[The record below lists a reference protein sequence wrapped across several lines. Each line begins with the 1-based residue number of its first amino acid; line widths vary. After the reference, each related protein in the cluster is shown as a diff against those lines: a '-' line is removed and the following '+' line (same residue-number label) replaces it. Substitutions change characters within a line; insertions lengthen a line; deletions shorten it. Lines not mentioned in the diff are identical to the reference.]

1 MKELF
6 YLFIAFFLF
15 FLSVYNSYSYI
26 SDRRKIKR
34 IFRSRRKAMNRRK
47 KNSNYYR
54 TILTFNK

>member
-1 MKELF
+1 MKDLF

-26 SDRRKIKR
+26 SDRRKIKI

-47 KNSNYYR
+47 KKFK
-54 TILTFNK
+54 LL

>member
-1 MKELF
+1 MKDLF

-47 KNSNYYR
+47 KKSNYYR

>member
-26 SDRRKIKR
+26 SDRRKMVLLNK
-34 IFRSRRKAMNRRK
+34 
-47 KNSNYYR
+47 SN
-54 TILTFNK
+54 FC

>member
-1 MKELF
+1 M
-6 YLFIAFFLF
+6 YCFFFF

-47 KNSNYYR
+47 KKFK
-54 TILTFNK
+54 LL

>member
-1 MKELF
+1 MLF
-6 YLFIAFFLF
+6 FF

-47 KNSNYYR
+47 KKNSNYYR

>member
-15 FLSVYNSYSYI
+15 FLSVYNFYSYT
-26 SDRRKIKR
+26 SDRIKTKR
-34 IFRSRRKAMNRRK
+34 IFRSRRKAMDRRK

>member
-1 MKELF
+1 MKDLF

>member
-1 MKELF
+1 MKDLF

-26 SDRRKIKR
+26 SDRRNIKR

>member
-1 MKELF
+1 MKDLF

-34 IFRSRRKAMNRRK
+34 IFRLRRKAMNRRK

>member
-1 MKELF
+1 M
-6 YLFIAFFLF
+6 F